1 MEELLKS
8 FWGMAATIVE
18 GAAAL
23 LIFIGATEAFAM
35 SLLRFRAP
43 TAQKMQIWM
52 HFATWLLLGLEF
64 ELAADVIRTAIAPT
78 WSDIGQLASIA
89 GIRTFLSYFL
99 DKDIEKVSDSG
110 KNPYQKSPSRQQP
123 SRFTRDIC
131 FLNRLTQTSKQITR
145 NHQHWRVHGTI

>member
-23 LIFIGATEAFAM
+23 LIAIGAAEAFVM
-35 SLLRFRAP
+35 SLLRFRSP

-64 ELAADVIRTAIAPT
+64 ELAADVIRTAIAPSWT
-78 WSDIGQLASIA
+78 DIGQLASIA
-89 GIRTFLSYFL
+89 AIRTFLSYFL
-99 DKDIEKVSDSG
+99 DKDIENVADPRRG
-110 KNPYQKSPSRQQP
+110 PYRVRTKSRGPLDLP
-123 SRFTRDIC
+123 PEAPAP
-131 FLNRLTQTSKQITR
+131 
-145 NHQHWRVHGTI
+145 

>member
-1 MEELLKS
+1 MEEILKS
-8 FWGMAATIVE
+8 FWGLAATIVE

-23 LIFIGATEAFAM
+23 LIAIGAAEAFVM
-35 SLLRFRAP
+35 SLWRFRAP

-99 DKDIEKVSDSG
+99 DKDIEKVSDTRNS
-110 KNPYQKSPSRQQP
+110 PYQRTGPLPSPEDPGS
-123 SRFTRDIC
+123 
-131 FLNRLTQTSKQITR
+131 
-145 NHQHWRVHGTI
+145 

>member
-23 LIFIGATEAFAM
+23 LIAIGAAEAFVM
-35 SLLRFRAP
+35 SLLRFRSP

-64 ELAADVIRTAIAPT
+64 ELAADVIRTAIAPSWT
-78 WSDIGQLASIA
+78 DIGQLASIA
-89 GIRTFLSYFL
+89 AIRTFLSYFL
-99 DKDIEKVSDSG
+99 DKDIENMADARRGRYRVRTESRSTLE
-110 KNPYQKSPSRQQP
+110 SPP
-123 SRFTRDIC
+123 EAPAP
-131 FLNRLTQTSKQITR
+131 
-145 NHQHWRVHGTI
+145 

>member
-1 MEELLKS
+1 MEELLRS

-23 LIFIGATEAFAM
+23 LITVGAAEAFFM
-35 SLLRFRAP
+35 SLWRFREP
-43 TAQKMQIWM
+43 TTEKMRIWM

-99 DKDIEKVSDSG
+99 DKDIQKVADSSTG
-110 KNPYQKSPSRQQP
+110 PYQRQTKVISPVDLP
-123 SRFTRDIC
+123 EGP
-131 FLNRLTQTSKQITR
+131 TS
-145 NHQHWRVHGTI
+145 

>member
-8 FWGMAATIVE
+8 LWGIAATIVE

-23 LIFIGATEAFAM
+23 LIVISAAEAFAM
-35 SLLRFRAP
+35 SLLRFRA
-43 TAQKMQIWM
+43 TAQKMEIWM

-64 ELAADVIRTAIAPT
+64 ELAADVIRMAIAPS

-89 GIRTFLSYFL
+89 AIRTFRSFFL

-110 KNPYQKSPSRQQP
+110 KSPDQFIAIGDGPAVLSGSDNMP
-123 SRFTRDIC
+123 
-131 FLNRLTQTSKQITR
+131 LTMPWATAT
-145 NHQHWRVHGTI
+145 

>member
-8 FWGMAATIVE
+8 FWGFAATIVE

-23 LIFIGATEAFAM
+23 LITIGAVEAFAM
-35 SLLRFRAP
+35 SLLRFRSP

-89 GIRTFLSYFL
+89 AIRTFLSYFL
-99 DKDIEKVSDSG
+99 D
-110 KNPYQKSPSRQQP
+110 
-123 SRFTRDIC
+123 RDIKDVS
-131 FLNRLTQTSKQITR
+131 NTRRGSNQDRTETSGPADSPETR
-145 NHQHWRVHGTI
+145 KP

>member
-8 FWGMAATIVE
+8 FWGMASTIVE

-23 LIFIGATEAFAM
+23 LITIGATEAFVM
-35 SLLRFRAP
+35 SIWRFRAP
-43 TAQKMQIWM
+43 TADKMRIWM

-89 GIRTFLSYFL
+89 AIRTFLSYFL
-99 DKDIEKVSDSG
+99 DRDIADISDSRRSF
-110 KNPYQKSPSRQQP
+110 YQK
-123 SRFTRDIC
+123 T
-131 FLNRLTQTSKQITR
+131 TQDS
-145 NHQHWRVHGTI
+145 

>member
-8 FWGMAATIVE
+8 FWGIAATVVE

-23 LIFIGATEAFAM
+23 LITIGAAEAFVL
-35 SLLRFRAP
+35 SLWQFRSP
-43 TAQKMQIWM
+43 TSQKMKIWM

-89 GIRTFLSYFL
+89 AIRTFLSYFL
-99 DKDIEKVSDSG
+99 DRDIEEVSDPLRSPYYRPQISASP
-110 KNPYQKSPSRQQP
+110 NPPEAP
-123 SRFTRDIC
+123 IP
-131 FLNRLTQTSKQITR
+131 
-145 NHQHWRVHGTI
+145 

>member
-8 FWGMAATIVE
+8 FWGIAATIVE

-23 LIFIGATEAFAM
+23 LITIGAVEAFVM
-35 SLLRFRAP
+35 SLLRFRSP

-89 GIRTFLSYFL
+89 AIRTFLSYFL
-99 DKDIEKVSDSG
+99 DKDIKSVSDTRSG
-110 KNPYQKSPSRQQP
+110 PYQDR
-123 SRFTRDIC
+123 TE
-131 FLNRLTQTSKQITR
+131 TS
-145 NHQHWRVHGTI
+145 GP

>member
-1 MEELLKS
+1 MEDLLKT
-8 FWGMAATIVE
+8 FWGVAAMIVE

-23 LIFIGATEAFAM
+23 LITIGAAEAFVM

-64 ELAADVIRTAIAPT
+64 ELAADVIRTAISPT

-89 GIRTFLSYFL
+89 AIRTFLSYFL
-99 DKDIEKVSDSG
+99 DKDIEKMSGSREGPNQNRPKVSAPLDS
-110 KNPYQKSPSRQQP
+110 PEASAP
-123 SRFTRDIC
+123 
-131 FLNRLTQTSKQITR
+131 
-145 NHQHWRVHGTI
+145 

>member
-1 MEELLKS
+1 MENLLKS

-23 LIFIGATEAFAM
+23 LIAIGAAEAFAM
-35 SLLRFRAP
+35 SLWRFREP
-43 TAQKMQIWM
+43 TAEKMRIWM

-89 GIRTFLSYFL
+89 AIRTFLSYFL
-99 DKDIEKVSDSG
+99 DKDIENVSDSRRG
-110 KNPYQKSPSRQQP
+110 PFLRRPKTSSPVDSPDVPP
-123 SRFTRDIC
+123 S
-131 FLNRLTQTSKQITR
+131 
-145 NHQHWRVHGTI
+145 

>member
-8 FWGMAATIVE
+8 FWSMAATIVE

-23 LIFIGATEAFAM
+23 LITVGAAEAFVM
-35 SLLRFRAP
+35 SLLRFRASTP
-43 TAQKMQIWM
+43 VKMQIWM

-89 GIRTFLSYFL
+89 AIRTFLSYFL
-99 DKDIEKVSDSG
+99 DQDIEKVSDSRKTG
-110 KNPYQKSPSRQQP
+110 PPDGS
-123 SRFTRDIC
+123 
-131 FLNRLTQTSKQITR
+131 TSKPAEA
-145 NHQHWRVHGTI
+145 

>member
-1 MEELLKS
+1 MEDLLKT
-8 FWGMAATIVE
+8 FWGVAAMVVE

-23 LIFIGATEAFAM
+23 LITIGAAEAFVM

-64 ELAADVIRTAIAPT
+64 ELAADVIRTAISPT

-89 GIRTFLSYFL
+89 AIRTFLSYFL
-99 DKDIEKVSDSG
+99 DKDIEKMSGSREDPNQNRPEVSDPLDSAEASA
-110 KNPYQKSPSRQQP
+110 P
-123 SRFTRDIC
+123 
-131 FLNRLTQTSKQITR
+131 
-145 NHQHWRVHGTI
+145 

>member
-8 FWGMAATIVE
+8 FWSMAATIVE

-23 LIFIGATEAFAM
+23 LITVGAAEAFVM
-35 SLLRFRAP
+35 SLLRFRASTP
-43 TAQKMQIWM
+43 VKMQIWM

-89 GIRTFLSYFL
+89 AIRTFLSYFL
-99 DKDIEKVSDSG
+99 DQDIEKVSDSRKTG
-110 KNPYQKSPSRQQP
+110 PPDGS
-123 SRFTRDIC
+123 T
-131 FLNRLTQTSKQITR
+131 
-145 NHQHWRVHGTI
+145 

>member
-8 FWGMAATIVE
+8 FWGTTATIVE

-23 LIFIGATEAFAM
+23 LIAIGAAEAFAM

-43 TAQKMQIWM
+43 TAEKMRIWM

-78 WSDIGQLASIA
+78 WSDIGQLAAIA
-89 GIRTFLSYFL
+89 AIRTFLSFFL
-99 DKDIEKVSDSG
+99 DKDIEKVTDSRESLY
-110 KNPYQKSPSRQQP
+110 PIRQKGGSSLDSPDAPAS
-123 SRFTRDIC
+123 
-131 FLNRLTQTSKQITR
+131 
-145 NHQHWRVHGTI
+145 